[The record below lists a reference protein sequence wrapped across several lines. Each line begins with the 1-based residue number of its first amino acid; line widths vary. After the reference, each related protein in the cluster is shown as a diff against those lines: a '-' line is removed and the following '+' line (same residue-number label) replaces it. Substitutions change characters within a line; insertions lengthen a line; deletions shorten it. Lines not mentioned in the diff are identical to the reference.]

1 MASSVRLGKRLEPR
15 RPREAKVATELEVRE
30 AGEDQERRL
39 PSPGL
44 ESETVSVSSVTSDH
58 GPVLQSANLVG
69 FAPAEERTD
78 RKARDPI
85 AQPAAAVT
93 KKHSDTEKVEL
104 PAFLNFPSEQGIV
117 MEQDQL
123 EESGLT
129 QRSPSSK
136 VIAELLHEETSE
148 EKSPVIE
155 NQTMT
160 RTNKTVK
167 TVLKKKKSK
176 PRIEESPLRE
186 IPILVER
193 TKADDSVEPETVPE
207 PEVDLLFFLVLFLSK
222 F

>member
-1 MASSVRLGKRLEPR
+1 MRLGKPLETPGGR
-15 RPREAKVATELEVRE
+15 KQPKKPREEKVATQLEV
-30 AGEDQERRL
+30 
-39 PSPGL
+39 
-44 ESETVSVSSVTSDH
+44 SE
-58 GPVLQSANLVG
+58 
-69 FAPAEERTD
+69 AEEMTD

-104 PAFLNFPSEQGIV
+104 PAFLNFPSEQGIM
-117 MEQDQL
+117 MEESEL
-123 EESGLT
+123 EESET

-136 VIAELLHEETSE
+136 VIAEMLHEETSE

-193 TKADDSVEPETVPE
+193 TKADDSVEPVTVPE